1 MTYDWVPEFLDAEA
15 KIHLDRSF
23 KLLGLEGTIEMIERL
38 SKGKVKDIYTDLLR
52 QRGLIK

>member
-1 MTYDWVPEFLDAEA
+1 MNYNWVPELQESEA

-38 SKGKVKDIYTDLLR
+38 SSGSVKDIYMKLLR
-52 QRGLIK
+52 QKGLVK